1 MTGLRIVAVGGIALH
16 AGDEAAALAPQFA
29 LLGRKPPRRSSRFD
43 QLTLLG
49 ALRAMARHPHNLP
62 EDSALYLATGQGNV
76 ADTAELLE
84 GLYRRHE
91 APMPIAFINVSSNLA
106 GFQTAAALG
115 LRGPNLTVSRRD
127 FAFGAAL
134 ELALADA
141 RGGRL
146 RHGLVGGVDACC
158 WPLDDHRAR
167 LQVDANTPLG
177 EGSHWLLVDQ
187 TASRP
192 HAVIE
197 DARSLPDRTA
207 ALAHVR
213 SLPADTCLVMAS
225 AAAADA
231 ETFAREAARPLWTDP
246 APRTPYYD
254 TAGAQH
260 LCRALENVRGRA
272 VLLEAGRDARWQ
284 CVSFRTEHAD

>member
-1 MTGLRIVAVGGIALH
+1 MNGLRIVAVGGIALR
-16 AGDEAAALAPQFA
+16 ADVEPAALAPKFA
-29 LLGRKPPRRSSRFD
+29 QLGRKPPRRSSRFD

-49 ALRAMARHPHNLP
+49 ALQIMARHPQHLP

-76 ADTAELLE
+76 ADTAALLE

-134 ELALADA
+134 ELALSDA

-146 RHGLVGGVDACC
+146 RQGLIGGVDACC
-158 WPLDDHRAR
+158 WPLDAHRAR
-167 LQVDANTPLG
+167 LQGDADTPLG

-187 TASRP
+187 TATSP

-207 ALAHVR
+207 ALDHVR
-213 SLPADTCLVMAS
+213 SLPADTCLVMAN

-246 APRTPYYD
+246 APHTPYYD

-260 LCRALENVRGRA
+260 LCRALEHVRERA
-272 VLLEAGRDARWQ
+272 VLLEAGRGGRWQ
-284 CVSFRTEHAD
+284 CIRFRTDHAD